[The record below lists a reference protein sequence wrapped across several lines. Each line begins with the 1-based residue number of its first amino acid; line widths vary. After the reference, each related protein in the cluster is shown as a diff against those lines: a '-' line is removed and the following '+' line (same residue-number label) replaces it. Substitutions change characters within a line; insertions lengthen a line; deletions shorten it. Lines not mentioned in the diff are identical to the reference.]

1 MRTEFCQRS
10 KLLLALVLALA
21 AVVGCNS
28 KKEEPGHEAAA
39 KEESRVSRGTNDEV
53 IVTID
58 AATQKA
64 MGLEVVAVLPAE
76 LSREVQGYGHVLD
89 ASGLATQAAELK
101 TAQAASQASQA
112 ELIRL
117 KSLAAQ
123 SNASQRALETAE
135 STSLRDQAQLEAVRF
150 RLVAGWGSAI
160 AARPDLPAFA
170 HSLATLETALAQI
183 NLPAGDP
190 LPAQPASV
198 RLAALGETNPIP
210 AQLLGPA
217 PLVDPQLQGRG
228 FLLLVSPNSLRLTPG
243 AAVTGFL
250 SLPGEK
256 LSGVALPRNAVVSFN
271 GLAWV
276 YVQGGE
282 EKFERKPVILE
293 SPIEQGWFVRRGLKP
308 QDRVVVVGAQQLLSE
323 ELKREEAE

>member
-1 MRTEFCQRS
+1 MRTELCQRS
-10 KLLLALVLALA
+10 KLLLAFALA
-21 AVVGCNS
+21 AVVGCHS

-39 KEESRVSRGTNDEV
+39 KEESRVSRGTNDEI

-58 AATQKA
+58 TATQKT
-64 MGLEVVAVLPAE
+64 MGLEVAALLPAE
-76 LSREVQGYGHVLD
+76 LSREVKGYGHVLD
-89 ASGLATQAAELK
+89 ASALATQAAELK

-112 ELIRL
+112 ELVRL

-123 SNASQRALETAE
+123 SNASQRALEAAE
-135 STSLRDQAQLEAVRF
+135 STALRDQAQLEAVRL
-150 RLVAGWGSAI
+150 RMVASWGSAI

-170 HSLATLETALAQI
+170 HSLANLEIALAQI

-190 LPAQPASV
+190 LPAQPVSV
-198 RLAALGETNPIP
+198 RLATLGETNPIP

-243 AAVTGFL
+243 AAVSGFL
-250 SLPGEK
+250 DLPGEK
-256 LSGVALPRNAVVSFN
+256 LSGVALPRNAVVRFN

-276 YVQGGE
+276 YVQSGE
-282 EKFERKPVILE
+282 ETFERRPVTLE
-293 SPIEQGWFVRRGLKP
+293 SPIEQAWFIHRGLKA
-308 QDRVVVVGAQQLLSE
+308 QDKVVVAGAQQLLSE